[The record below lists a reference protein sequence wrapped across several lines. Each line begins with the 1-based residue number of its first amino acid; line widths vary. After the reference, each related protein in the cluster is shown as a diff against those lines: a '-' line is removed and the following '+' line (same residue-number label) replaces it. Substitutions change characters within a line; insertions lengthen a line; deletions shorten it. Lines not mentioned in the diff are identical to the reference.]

1 MSALLMVVGLAVGA
15 GDYDGV
21 SVGVL
26 DPDFAMAR
34 AVAFAGGW
42 VSMRRPYDGRG
53 ELLCAGHGAVE
64 VGDVAEPQQN
74 AAADGA
80 VRVTDSPVMMLDLA
94 VVELKHQN
102 PVGEQPFVLWAAV
115 VAV

>member
-1 MSALLMVVGLAVGA
+1 MSALLRLIRLAVRA
-15 GDYDGV
+15 GDHDGV

-34 AVAFAGGW
+34 AVAFAVGW

-53 ELLCAGHGAVE
+53 ELLRAGHGAVE
-64 VGDVAEPQQN
+64 VGDVAESQQH
-74 AAADGA
+74 AVADGR

-94 VVELKHQN
+94 VVKLKHQN
-102 PVGEQPFVLWAAV
+102 AVGEQPFVLWAAV

>member
-1 MSALLMVVGLAVGA
+1 MSALLRFVGLAVGA

-34 AVAFAGGW
+34 AVAFAVGW

-53 ELLCAGHGAVE
+53 ELLRAGHGAVE
-64 VGDVAEPQQN
+64 VGNVAEPQQN
-74 AAADGA
+74 AVADGS

-102 PVGEQPFVLWAAV
+102 PVGEQPFVVWAAV
-115 VAV
+115 AAV